1 MKKIETERLILR
13 EMTPEDFD
21 RLYAVLADSGITPI
35 PSAMINMLRALS
47 VSTNPSVAAYFF
59 RTKRMPR
66 VPGPQWQE
74 TVQPASV
81 S

>member
-35 PSAMINMLRALS
+35 PLVLL
-47 VSTNPSVAAYFF
+47 
-59 RTKRMPR
+59 
-66 VPGPQWQE
+66 
-74 TVQPASV
+74 
-81 S
+81 

>member
-13 EMTPEDFD
+13 EMTPEDFE

-35 PSAMINMLRALS
+35 PSAMINMLRTLP
-47 VSTNPSVAAYFF
+47 VSTNPSVAAYFL

-74 TVQPASV
+74 TVQPARV

>member
-21 RLYAVLADSGITPI
+21 RLYAVLADSGITPM
-35 PSAMINMLRALS
+35 PSAMINMLRALP

-66 VPGPQWQE
+66 VPGPQWQV
-74 TVQPASV
+74 TVQRARV